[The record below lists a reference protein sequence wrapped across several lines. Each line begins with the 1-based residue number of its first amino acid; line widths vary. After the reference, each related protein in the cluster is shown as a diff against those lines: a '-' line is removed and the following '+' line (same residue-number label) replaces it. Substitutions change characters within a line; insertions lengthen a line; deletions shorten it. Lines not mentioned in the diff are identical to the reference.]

1 MQQQEQEQD
10 QHAQQQ
16 PEQGQQQR
24 LEPRDG
30 HKMTIGYLLNGKAS
44 EALTLVGMTHHLL
57 KFMPPHKW
65 DIWI

>member
-1 MQQQEQEQD
+1 MQQQEQE

-30 HKMTIGYLLNGKAS
+30 HKMTIGYLLDGKAS